1 MYVLPDFKVDP
12 IKTQFLYWT
21 SFFFLSVY
29 INNLFNLINSTD
41 SSCFSFLN
49 FVLVL

>member
-21 SFFFLSVY
+21 FFFFFLSFRIY
-29 INNLFNLINSTD
+29 QQFIQPYQ
-41 SSCFSFLN
+41 LN
-49 FVLVL
+49 

>member
-21 SFFFLSVY
+21 SFFLSFFPY
-29 INNLFNLINSTD
+29 ISTIYSTLSTQLIPVVFPS
-41 SSCFSFLN
+41 
-49 FVLVL
+49 

>member
-21 SFFFLSVY
+21 SFFFLSFRIY
-29 INNLFNLINSTD
+29 QQFIQPYQ
-41 SSCFSFLN
+41 LN
-49 FVLVL
+49 